1 MRLLEAN
8 RINLVGVSRK
18 EALEALMKS
27 SDMLHVIVCDGPD
40 DRPATS
46 RPNRRNSWDR
56 IQPFPDPHVSHPHV
70 NIRPT
75 RNSLSLDARRSSFV

>member
-46 RPNRRNSWDR
+46 RPVRRNSWDR
-56 IQPFPDPHVSHPHV
+56 IQPYPDAHVSHPHV
-70 NIRPT
+70 T
-75 RNSLSLDARRSSFV
+75 FSRRSSFV